1 MKKKRDFSGKRQAAI
16 CIESHDK
23 FEQTTENPQE
33 EATAVT
39 KPGLTALREWNASPG
54 SRREEVEA
62 C

>member
-1 MKKKRDFSGKRQAAI
+1 MGAI

-23 FEQTTENPQE
+23 FEQTAENPQE
-33 EATAVT
+33 EAVAVT
-39 KPGLTALREWNASPG
+39 KPGLEALREWNASPG

>member
-1 MKKKRDFSGKRQAAI
+1 MKKKRGFSGKRQAAI

-23 FEQTTENPQE
+23 FEETAEKIQRS
-33 EATAVT
+33 AAAVT